1 MIDLEIDKEIMGRFS
16 IEEVLSENE
25 EEFVKNIPVKKREF
39 DILDNIQNIK
49 KSKPPHLST
58 KKEFVYIEN
67 NNPLITGYKCEI
79 FNKISRNYEDFSK
92 IWNSFKSS
100 YHVDESNLLDLHFNI
115 QKENEFIK
123 INDFYETHSDFKDN
137 IINHI
142 EIIDKTLRQD
152 VSQKNKKANE
162 RTNEKIKESH
172 IIDKGTALNSTLE
185 NSCLNIKKFCSIG
198 TQTDTIEQETKQA
211 STIISLT
218 QNNINLSILKK
229 GKKPIL
235 KKNKQKEKHVED
247 LDQKNNS
254 TQIKHLKGKIDQS
267 INDLHNPFSIANPKT
282 KKSNLN
288 SQNKTIK
295 NEFFHER
302 EFNLDHLNIKT
313 IPNYEIKRTESEEY
327 CIQMK
332 EQRVINFT
340 VFNVYPLSQCEK
352 CLRKESFQIEG

>member
-1 MIDLEIDKEIMGRFS
+1 M
-16 IEEVLSENE
+16 
-25 EEFVKNIPVKKREF
+25 
-39 DILDNIQNIK
+39 
-49 KSKPPHLST
+49 
-58 KKEFVYIEN
+58 
-67 NNPLITGYKCEI
+67 
-79 FNKISRNYEDFSK
+79 
-92 IWNSFKSS
+92 
-100 YHVDESNLLDLHFNI
+100 
-115 QKENEFIK
+115 
-123 INDFYETHSDFKDN
+123 
-137 IINHI
+137 
-142 EIIDKTLRQD
+142 
-152 VSQKNKKANE
+152 
-162 RTNEKIKESH
+162 
-172 IIDKGTALNSTLE
+172 
-185 NSCLNIKKFCSIG
+185 
-198 TQTDTIEQETKQA
+198 
-211 STIISLT
+211 T